1 MNLFDYAESERLKKQ
16 GMTLAATHDGKIKL
30 LDIAR
35 HYARAIALQHP
46 EHEVNA
52 DDVSMRM
59 IKEGITEKLGA
70 ASGSMFKG
78 KEWEFTG
85 KRIKSKRISNHS
97 REIKVWRY
105 VGR

>member
-1 MNLFDYAESERLKKQ
+1 
-16 GMTLAATHDGKIKL
+16 
-30 LDIAR
+30 
-35 HYARAIALQHP
+35 
-46 EHEVNA
+46 
-52 DDVSMRM
+52 M

-70 ASGSMFKG
+70 ASGSMFKS

-85 KRIKSKRISNHS
+85 KRIKSKRTSNHS